1 MTITQTEK
9 CELMKELALTKVKKT
24 EKGELQKEFALS

>member
-1 MTITQTEK
+1 MIITQTEK
-9 CELMKELALTKVKKT
+9 RELMKELALTKVKKT